1 MDYDAGEMGIW
12 GKIIGGTAG
21 FALGGPLGALVGALA
36 GHAVDRFGA
45 EMSGEVRGQDK
56 ETAFTIAV
64 IALSAKMAKA
74 DGTVTRDEIDVFK
87 QIFRVP
93 PDEIKNVGRIFDL
106 AKKDARGFE
115 PYARQ
120 VAKMFAHNP
129 AVLEELLDSLFY
141 IAKADKVIHPAELE
155 YLREVARIFGFGE
168 ATFAR
173 IRETH
178 MGRDAADPYTVL
190 GVSQEAS
197 DAEVRRAYL
206 GLIRENHPD
215 TLVAQGMPEDFIQLA
230 NDRMAAINAA
240 YDRVREQRGI
250 K

>member
-1 MDYDAGEMGIW
+1 MAIW

-36 GHAVDRFGA
+36 GHAVDRMGA
-45 EMSGEVRGQDK
+45 GSGEDAQRATK

-87 QIFRVP
+87 QLFRVP
-93 PDEIKNVGRIFDL
+93 PDEIKNVGRVFDL
-106 AKKDARGFE
+106 AKRDSRGFQ

-120 VAKMFAHNP
+120 IGKMFADNP
-129 AVLEELLDSLFY
+129 SVLEELLDSLFH
-141 IAKADKVIHPAELE
+141 IAKADKVVHPAELE
-155 YLREVARIFGFGE
+155 FLKEVARIFGFDD

-173 IRETH
+173 IREAH
-178 MGRDAADPYTVL
+178 MGRDAADPYTIL
-190 GVSQEAS
+190 GVRH
-197 DAEVRRAYL
+197 DAEDDEVRDAYRR
-206 GLIRENHPD
+206 LIRENHPD
-215 TLVAQGMPEDFIQLA
+215 TLIAQGMPEDFVQIA
-230 NDRMAAINAA
+230 TDKMAAINAA
-240 YDRVREQRGI
+240 YDRIREQRGL

>member
-1 MDYDAGEMGIW
+1 MAIW

-36 GHAVDRFGA
+36 GHAVDRMGA
-45 EMSGEVRGQDK
+45 GTGEDAQRATK

-87 QIFRVP
+87 QLFRVP
-93 PDEIKNVGRIFDL
+93 PDEIKNVGRVFDL
-106 AKKDARGFE
+106 AKRDSRGFQ

-120 VAKMFAHNP
+120 IGKMFADNP
-129 AVLEELLDSLFY
+129 SVLEELLDSLFH
-141 IAKADKVIHPAELE
+141 IAKADKVVHPDELE
-155 YLREVARIFGFGE
+155 FLKEVARIFGFDD

-173 IRETH
+173 IREAH
-178 MGRDAADPYTVL
+178 MGRDAADPYTIL
-190 GVSQEAS
+190 GVRH
-197 DAEVRRAYL
+197 DAEDDEVRDAYRR
-206 GLIRENHPD
+206 LIRENHPD
-215 TLVAQGMPEDFIQLA
+215 TLIAQGMPEDFVQIA
-230 NDRMAAINAA
+230 TDKMAAINAA
-240 YDRVREQRGI
+240 YDRIREQRGL